1 MLKANSKPP
10 KINIK
15 YDKPNKMFILK
26 KIATFN
32 IKTNKIMTINSL
44 LKSNDIK
51 LSALKIKLQKAK
63 TNNIKKID
71 SQSNTPIN

>member
-15 YDKPNKMFILK
+15 YDRPNKIFILK
-26 KIATFN
+26 KIAIFN
-32 IKTNKIMTINSL
+32 IKTNNIMTINSL